1 MATDGPPDQGC
12 DQGWKLYQQRTGM
25 LIAETYCLYSR
36 RVDGQ
41 WLEAGATAGSD
52 WTLQRQGMDTLTKN
66 VIKDGHADIE
76 WSLQ

>member
-1 MATDGPPDQGC
+1 
-12 DQGWKLYQQRTGM
+12 M